1 MANDRKLERMERVL
15 RLKISSKLREPD
27 VPVNA
32 KMSVGITNAVCM
44 KNWKLDSTEDSIT
57 IDMTTIWS

>member
-15 RLKISSKLREPD
+15 RLKISSKFKEPD

-44 KNWKLDSTEDSIT
+44 KN
-57 IDMTTIWS
+57 